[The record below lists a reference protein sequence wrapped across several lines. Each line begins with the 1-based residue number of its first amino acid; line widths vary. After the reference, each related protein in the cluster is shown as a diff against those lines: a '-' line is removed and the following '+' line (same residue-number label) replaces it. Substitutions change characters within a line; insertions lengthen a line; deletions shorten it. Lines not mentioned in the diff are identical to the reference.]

1 MRVRYAKLR
10 WTVTCN
16 GQKTFLPD
24 NASKEQRATAGARL
38 QAHAAACLLGAAHT
52 HLCTELGRLGDL
64 SYRIVVEKVTARE
77 ASLLIDVWYGA
88 RNWSQLLL
96 RVFWFPVR
104 GWPQLTH
111 ILQEARTTFLQ
122 GIEALCHTD
131 SAPVTQDALR
141 AEPPRGDVRVHA
153 GQQERGGD

>member
-88 RNWSQLLL
+88 RDWSQLLL

-104 GWPQLTH
+104 GWPQLAH
-111 ILQEARTTFLQ
+111 ILGEARRTFWQ
-122 GIEALCHTD
+122 GIETLCSMD
-131 SAPVTQDALR
+131 GAPAVQDALR
-141 AEPPRGDVRVHA
+141 AELPRGDVKAPA
-153 GQQERGGD
+153 GQQERGRD